1 MPSITSADDAAE
13 AMAAILAAVAD
24 GGMTPIEA
32 GEVAKLIETYTRTLE
47 ATEFEARL
55 KNLEEKADDK

>member
-1 MPSITSADDAAE
+1 
-13 AMAAILAAVAD
+13 
-24 GGMTPIEA
+24 MTPIEA